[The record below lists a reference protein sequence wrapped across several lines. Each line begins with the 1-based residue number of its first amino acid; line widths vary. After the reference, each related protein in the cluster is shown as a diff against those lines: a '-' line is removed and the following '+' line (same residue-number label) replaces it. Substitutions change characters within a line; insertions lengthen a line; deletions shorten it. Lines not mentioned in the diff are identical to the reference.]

1 MERMEHGQA
10 CRVGRA
16 YLPSFEKGRQ
26 KGPGEKVDRG
36 KARRWRDPFQL
47 DHSYTNYGNDR
58 SIPSFLPL
66 VDSTRR
72 PFRPIA
78 HVQRQTHYFD
88 PLCDGES
95 ANSPLWNGSRLRGSP
110 FWGEEGRDFAGKRK
124 ISSNLFLAK
133 YDSYSSSS
141 IRLII
146 NRTWFIINIF
156 TYLNI

>member
-110 FWGEEGRDFAGKRK
+110 FLGERFRREAKDQFQ
-124 ISSNLFLAK
+124 SFLSEVRFVFFEFNSINYK
-133 YDSYSSSS
+133 SYD
-141 IRLII
+141 L
-146 NRTWFIINIF
+146 
-156 TYLNI
+156 